1 MNAPLDRLTA
11 ALADRYTLDREI
23 GAGGM
28 ATVYL
33 AHDSKH
39 ERDVAIKVL
48 HPDLGAVLGPERF
61 LTEIKTTARLQHPHI
76 LPLLDSG
83 SADGL
88 LYYVMPLVTGES
100 LRARLERERQLP
112 VEDALRIAREAAT
125 ALEHAHRL
133 GIIHR
138 DIKPENILLQDGH
151 ALVADFG
158 IALAV
163 QSAGQRLTQTG
174 LSLGTPQYMSPE
186 QATGERTI
194 DARSDVYAL
203 GAVLYEMLAGEP
215 PFTGPTVQSIV
226 ARLMTEEPRGLV
238 AQRKAVPDHIEAAVL
253 RALEKLPADRFAS
266 AGEFAAALDARE
278 AMASRTAHTTA
289 ASRTAARAPTARGTL
304 AMAGVALVASA
315 VAAWSLLQPTPRPN
329 VIRYSLMADSVSAER
344 LWLTDLNISPD
355 GSLITRRAG
364 PGGLLLVRRRDGLR
378 FEAMPGTE
386 DAMAVDFSPDGTQL
400 LFYMGSRLLTMA
412 VTGGPTAVLDDS
424 VFIPDAI
431 SWGRDGWIYRGSGRG
446 ERFIVRCRPTDCR
459 RAERVSTVD
468 TAGGELGHLHPEV
481 LPDGKTVVYQTE
493 MRNGSRHITVQAI
506 GDSAH
511 IRLME
516 GVRARWV
523 NTGHLLYTTNDGK
536 LWVVPF
542 DARAR
547 TLTGAARLV
556 AENLPQTIIGPVD
569 FAVSASGTLVYSVED
584 SGDQRELMWVTR
596 DGQRTP
602 YDSTWRGSFS
612 SPVLS
617 ADGQRVAVSQRDGN
631 QSALWVRT
639 ALGQPVRL
647 NTDGNASEPAWSP
660 DGRQVS
666 YLGGGGRTNTGAVYR
681 QPADGSG
688 LPVLLMR
695 NARPISEQVWR
706 ADGQGVIVRTT
717 TPTEGNGDI
726 LITRS
731 LQDTIGTP
739 LLATD
744 ATEYS
749 PAVSPDGRWL
759 AYVSNR
765 SGRYEVYVVP
775 LNAPDASRTLV
786 SSGGGFT
793 PRWARDGSAIYF
805 LDLTTRMVE
814 ARVTTEPGFTVLGS
828 RVLFD
833 AREYVQMSL
842 SRRNFDVA
850 PDGRFLMVRRAD
862 GSRAGAMVVVE
873 HWTEELRRAE
883 AQR

>member
-1 MNAPLDRLTA
+1 MNAPRDRLAA
-11 ALADRYTLDREI
+11 ALADRYTLDREL

-33 AHDSKH
+33 AHDRKH

-112 VEDALRIAREAAT
+112 VDDAVRIAREAAT
-125 ALEHAHRL
+125 ALEHAHRI

-238 AQRKAVPDHIEAAVL
+238 LQRKAVPEHIEAAVL

-266 AGEFAAALDARE
+266 AGEFATALETRE
-278 AMASRTAHTTA
+278 AMVSRTAHTTA
-289 ASRTAARAPTARGTL
+289 ASRTATRAPTARGTL
-304 AMAGVALVASA
+304 AMTAVALVACA
-315 VAAWSLLQPTPRPN
+315 VAAWSLLRPVPRPD
-329 VIRYSLMADSVSAER
+329 VIRYPLLADSVSSER
-344 LWLTDLNISPD
+344 LWLTNVNISPD
-355 GSLITRRAG
+355 GALITRSGG
-364 PGGLLLVRRRDGLR
+364 PGGVLLVRRRDALG
-378 FEAMPGTE
+378 FEPVPGTE
-386 DAMAVDFSPDGTQL
+386 DAVAVTFSPDGTQL
-400 LFYMGSRLLTMA
+400 IFYLSNRLVTMPA
-412 VTGGPTAVLDDS
+412 TGGPTTVLDDS
-424 VFIPDAI
+424 VSVADALL
-431 SWGRDGWIYRGSGRG
+431 WGSDGWIYRGSTEGRLH
-446 ERFIVRCRPTDCR
+446 ITRCRPTDCR
-459 RAERVSTVD
+459 RSERVTVVD
-468 TAGGELGHLHPEV
+468 TVGGELAHMHPDV
-481 LPDGKTVVYQTE
+481 LPDGKTLLYQTE
-493 MRNGSRHITVQAI
+493 MRNGSRFITVQSI
-506 GDSAH
+506 GDTGH

-523 NTGHLLYTTNDGK
+523 HTGHLLYTTSDGK

-547 TLTGAARLV
+547 ALAGAARLV
-556 AENLPQTIIGPVD
+556 AENLPQSIIGPVD
-569 FAVSASGTLVYSVED
+569 FAISTSGTLVYSVED
-584 SGDQRELMWVTR
+584 GGDARELVWVSR
-596 DGQRTP
+596 DGQQTP
-602 YDSTWRGSFS
+602 FDATWRGAFG
-612 SPVLS
+612 SPALS
-617 ADGQRVAVSQRDGN
+617 ADGRRVAVSQRDGN
-631 QSALWVRT
+631 QVALWVRSEN
-639 ALGQPVRL
+639 GQPVRL
-647 NTDGNASEPAWSP
+647 NADGNASEPAWSP

-666 YLGGGGRTNTGAVYR
+666 YLGSSGRTNTGDVYR
-681 QPADGSG
+681 QVADGSG

-695 NARPISEQVWR
+695 STRPISEQVWR
-706 ADGQGVIVRTT
+706 ADGQGVLVRTT
-717 TPTEGNGDI
+717 TPTDGNGDI
-726 LITRS
+726 LVTRS
-731 LQDTIGTP
+731 LQDTIGKP
-739 LLATD
+739 LVATE

-749 PAVSPDGRWL
+749 PAVSPNGRWL

-765 SGRYEVYVVP
+765 SGRHEVYVAP
-775 LNAPDASRTLV
+775 FDAPDASRTLV

-793 PRWARDGSAIYF
+793 PRWARDGSAIFF
-805 LDLTTRMVE
+805 LDLSTRMVE
-814 ARVTTEPGFTVLGS
+814 ARVTTEPEFTVLGT

-833 AREYVQMSL
+833 ASEYAQTSL
-842 SRRNFDVA
+842 SRRNYDVA

-883 AQR
+883 APR